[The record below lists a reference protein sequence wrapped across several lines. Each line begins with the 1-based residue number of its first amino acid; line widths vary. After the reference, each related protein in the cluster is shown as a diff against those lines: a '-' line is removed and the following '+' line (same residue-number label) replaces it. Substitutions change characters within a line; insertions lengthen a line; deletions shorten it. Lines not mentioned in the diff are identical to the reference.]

1 MLFREKK
8 NSKFISFCIESL
20 LAEVFFL
27 LLGNDI
33 IELIPGNKKLFFS
46 PFIDMHR
53 DFRGIVPRNTSS
65 KSLELFDLIVT
76 NHDLVRSRVQWCTL
90 AWMVL

>member
-1 MLFREKK
+1 M
-8 NSKFISFCIESL
+8 
-20 LAEVFFL
+20 FFL
-27 LLGNDI
+27 LLTNDI
-33 IELIPGNKKLFFS
+33 IELIPGDNENYFS

-53 DFRGIVPRNTSS
+53 DFRGIVPLNSSS

-76 NHDLVRSRVQWCTL
+76 NHDLVKSRVQWCTL